1 MHLLGKMRVV
11 MLHGFDA
18 ATHNLRDELALL
30 AIDDQIGGKRV
41 SAVIQAYVGKILI
54 F

>member
-1 MHLLGKMRVV
+1 MHPFGEVRVV

>member
-1 MHLLGKMRVV
+1 MHPFGEVRVV
-11 MLHGFDA
+11 MLHGFGA
-18 ATHNLRDELALL
+18 VTHNLRDELALL

>member
-18 ATHNLRDELALL
+18 VTHNLRDELALL
-30 AIDDQIGGKRV
+30 AIDDQIVAKECRLSYKRM
-41 SAVIQAYVGKILI
+41 SGRY
-54 F
+54 